1 MPADF
6 SSMKKSTRNIDR
18 LTEELDKMAKG
29 SNSYKDDRFW
39 RPETDSAGNGYAVI
53 RFLPAAAGEDNPF
66 TRIYTHAFQGK
77 GGWYIENS
85 RTSIGDKDPV
95 SEMNSELWQQGEKG
109 QEIARQRKR
118 RLQYI
123 SNILVITDPKNPENE
138 GKVFLYKYGKK
149 IFDKISDSIKPEFA
163 DENAINPFDFW
174 NGANFKLKIRKVAG
188 FTNYDKS
195 EFDSASALLDGD
207 DAKLEELWKQ
217 QYGLNEFID
226 PANFKSYDDLKAK
239 LTRVLGTS
247 TVSVSTAET
256 ETIGTPFDS
265 PSKISTLTSSVAE
278 SNDSNNDDDK
288 EESEDDAMAYFEKLA
303 NED

>member
-6 SSMKKSTRNIDR
+6 SSMKKTSNNFDR
-18 LTEELDKMAKG
+18 LASELDKMAKG

-53 RFLPAAAGEDNPF
+53 RFLPAPAGEDNPF
-66 TRIYTHAFQGK
+66 VRTYTHAFQGK

-85 RTSIGDKDPV
+85 RTTIGEKDPV

-109 QEIARQRKR
+109 QEVARQRKR

-123 SNILVITDPKNPENE
+123 SNIVVLSDPKNPENE

-149 IFDKISDSIKPEFA
+149 IFDKISEAIKPEFA
-163 DENAINPFDFW
+163 DETAINPFDFW
-174 NGANFKLKIRKVAG
+174 KGADFKLKIRKVAG

-195 EFDSASALLDGD
+195 EFDSQSELFEGKD
-207 DAKLEELWKQ
+207 DFLEALWKQ
-217 QYGLNEFID
+217 EYSLNEFID
-226 PANFKSYDDLKAK
+226 PANFKSYDELKEK
-239 LTRVLGTS
+239 LDRVLGGS
-247 TVSVSTAET
+247 GASIATAESD
-256 ETIGTPFDS
+256 EVSTPFDS
-265 PSKISTLTSSVAE
+265 PVTETAS
-278 SNDSNNDDDK
+278 D
-288 EESEDDAMAYFEKLA
+288 ESETLEDDGDVQEEDAMSYFEKLA